1 MRSYATDSWVCTH
14 SSFIVW
20 GYIWIGCVL
29 IGRPCSLE
37 QLILSANEIESIDP
51 IPGSTSGLSGTISPV
66 RNLKYL
72 AVTFNHL
79 KSWSDVDRIP
89 TWCPNLEALK
99 VTGNPFTEGR
109 SAAAIR
115 SRSYVS

>member
-1 MRSYATDSWVCTH
+1 MH
-14 SSFIVW
+14 
-20 GYIWIGCVL
+20 L

-51 IPGSTSGLSGTISPV
+51 IPDTNSGLPDAISPV
-66 RNLKYL
+66 HNLKYL
-72 AVTFNHL
+72 AVTFNRL
-79 KSWSDVDRIP
+79 KAWSDVDRIP
-89 TWCPNLEALK
+89 TWCPNIEALK

-109 SAAAIR
+109 SAAAIL